1 MCRLPYQIADAKQTG
16 TISLGDRV
24 EAIVPSQLI
33 PVVTSLIE
41 DKIETEVRDK
51 VIQAELLSE
60 VSLRR
65 SLSSC
70 SCLVRSRVDEVK
82 HVTRPANGL
91 KKAKSQLVNP
101 QKDFTYQAT
110 QVEPPP

>member
-41 DKIETEVRDK
+41 DRIETEVR
-51 VIQAELLSE
+51 
-60 VSLRR
+60 
-65 SLSSC
+65 
-70 SCLVRSRVDEVK
+70 
-82 HVTRPANGL
+82 
-91 KKAKSQLVNP
+91 AK
-101 QKDFTYQAT
+101 
-110 QVEPPP
+110 